1 MCVMCHV
8 FFFWS
13 RENDPPPPLQIQRA
27 AFFLWRVFLWNKM
40 ITLTPFG
47 LDDFADSLHYTKGE
61 SVMVAEVHTRLLS
74 VILR

>member
-1 MCVMCHV
+1 MHPVFCVVILEKMTP
-8 FFFWS
+8 S
-13 RENDPPPPLQIQRA
+13 PLQCA
-27 AFFLWRVFLWNKM
+27 ACFCSRVRVAEQM

>member
-1 MCVMCHV
+1 
-8 FFFWS
+8 
-13 RENDPPPPLQIQRA
+13 
-27 AFFLWRVFLWNKM
+27 M

-47 LDDFADSLHYTKGE
+47 LDDFADSLHYTKGA

>member
-1 MCVMCHV
+1 
-8 FFFWS
+8 
-13 RENDPPPPLQIQRA
+13 
-27 AFFLWRVFLWNKM
+27 M

-47 LDDFADSLHYTKGE
+47 LDDFADALHYTKGT

>member
-1 MCVMCHV
+1 
-8 FFFWS
+8 
-13 RENDPPPPLQIQRA
+13 
-27 AFFLWRVFLWNKM
+27 M